1 MKTTGKEFQMGS
13 GEAADGGDSREA
25 KVSGVTDSFFDLFRE
40 ATDLLKSGTSDKSLL
55 DRVRDLHKIIDA
67 DAATLRERDMIRF
80 LKAKAFIGEVY
91 DCFGCI
97 DEAKQVVQ
105 EGGDIFRR
113 LPDAIESTTPL
124 EERQL
129 LREQIRFCLSWANAE
144 YYRTRQYD
152 MAQDVVSRIHR
163 LVLHGLMSHNFP
175 CYGTAGQ
182 IGYYLGK
189 IYRQLGR
196 LDDAEENFA
205 KAIEYYHS
213 RAEQK
218 KKQFKDDPRRA
229 RLEMDFALHRSA
241 ICLGLG
247 IGWVNHTRAHLS
259 RAFYNNI
266 IPARILLLNTNDKLN
281 QASLDLIL
289 GAIKR
294 SARNRKEI
302 ASSIKPIQD
311 AYKVFA
317 EYGHRHYLAWAAYG
331 LSLAHF
337 YGQDFAVAQ
346 EKQEEVM
353 RIAGELNDFKW
364 QANSF
369 VLRSRINSKRKDNK
383 AAEEDASQ
391 AYDLADEH
399 GQVLCKIDA
408 LIWRSWAR
416 IQLGKHT
423 DARADVNEALELNQ
437 QQPVARRTAETA
449 NPRIEA
455 LCHLNLGYSY
465 ALEHEGRKARVHFK
479 QWEEMSRE
487 VEDGRV
493 HDLATEVARAI
504 GKLSSDFI
512 VEKIALDDPKL
523 PRRKIDTDN
532 PDLQRRLNY
541 KTHLRHLQKFLVG
554 EARELSEEKQ
564 DIAKLLGISRQT
576 LFQWENEWKSES
588 KKGEGET

>member
-1 MKTTGKEFQMGS
+1 MKTTGKKIQKGS
-13 GEAADGGDSREA
+13 GQIIPKGRSPEMAGAS
-25 KVSGVTDSFFDLFRE
+25 VTDRFLDIFLE
-40 ATDLLKSGTSDKSLL
+40 ATDLFKSGTFDKSLL
-55 DRVRDLHKIIDA
+55 GKVRELHRIIDA
-67 DAATLRERDMIRF
+67 DAGRLRDRSMIQY
-80 LKAKAFIGEVY
+80 LKAKAFFYEVY

-97 DEAKQVVQ
+97 DESKQLVQ
-105 EGGDIFRR
+105 EGGEIFKR
-113 LPDAIESTTPL
+113 LPDVVESATPL
-124 EERQL
+124 EEREL

-144 YYRTRQYD
+144 YYRTHQYD
-152 MAQDVVSRIHR
+152 KAQEVVSRIHR
-163 LVLHGLMSHNFP
+163 LVLHGLMNDTFP
-175 CYGTAGQ
+175 CFGTVGQ
-182 IGYYLGK
+182 ISYYLGR
-189 IYRQLGR
+189 IYRQMGR

-205 KAIEYYHS
+205 KAIEYYHR

-218 KKQFKDDPRRA
+218 KRQFAGDPRRI
-229 RLEMDFALHRSA
+229 RLEVDFALHRSA

-247 IGWVNHTRAHLS
+247 IGWVNYTRGHLS
-259 RAFYNNI
+259 TALHNNI
-266 IPARILLLNTNDKLN
+266 IPARIVFLNTNDELN
-281 QASLDLIL
+281 QASLNVIL

-294 SARNRKEI
+294 SAKNRKEI
-302 ASSIKPIQD
+302 RSSIELIQK
-311 AYKVFA
+311 AYDVFA
-317 EYGHRHYLAWAAYG
+317 SYGHRRYLAWAANG

-337 YGQDFAVAQ
+337 YGQDFATAR
-346 EKQEEVM
+346 EKQSEMMKLAEE
-353 RIAGELNDFKW
+353 LDDFGW
-364 QANSF
+364 QSTSLT
-369 VLRSRINSKRKDNK
+369 LRSRINSKLNDNR

-399 GQVLCKIDA
+399 GQVVCKIDA

-416 IQLGKHT
+416 LQLGRHA
-423 DARADVNEALELNQ
+423 DARADVSEALELNRQ
-437 QQPVARRTAETA
+437 QRAARRTAETA

-455 LCHLNLGYSY
+455 LCHLNLAYSY
-465 ALEHEGRKARVHFK
+465 ALEHEGRKARAHFK

-493 HDLATEVARAI
+493 HDLATDVARAI

-532 PDLQRRLNY
+532 HDLQRRLNY

-576 LFQWENEWKSES
+576 LFQWENEWKSEN
-588 KKGEGET
+588 KKSEGET